1 MASTKQRVAARLREQ
16 ADACRTLGS
25 PLYAGLLDRAAQD
38 VEVGG
43 PTWEI
48 LRGHEDDPWESMLP
62 LRLTGSMHR
71 LALQGKAP
79 VLARR
84 YASDQ
89 ATSSEA
95 WPEFLKVLTDH
106 QEELRQLIER
116 PVQTNEVGRAA
127 ILLGG
132 FVLVAEETRLPL
144 RCLEVGASAGLNLR
158 WDHYGYES
166 GGMTWGSPESRVRF
180 TDVFEEARPPN
191 APFDVVERRGCDL
204 RPIDPASE
212 EGRLTLLSYV
222 WPDQSER
229 LKRLRAALE
238 IARSTPVTVDKA
250 DALDWIERYL
260 ARPTP
265 GRATILF
272 HSITALYFESAYRL
286 RFSEMIERAAER
298 ATLEAP
304 LAWLS
309 LEFEMDKDRFATRL
323 RLWPGGEDRLIAL
336 SGPHGPPVR
345 WLAGA

>member
-1 MASTKQRVAARLREQ
+1 
-16 ADACRTLGS
+16 
-25 PLYAGLLDRAAQD
+25 
-38 VEVGG
+38 
-43 PTWEI
+43 
-48 LRGHEDDPWESMLP
+48 MLP
-62 LRLTGSMHR
+62 LRLTGSVHQ

-79 VLARR
+79 ALARR

-166 GGMTWGSPESRVRF
+166 GGITWGSPESRVRF

-229 LKRLRAALE
+229 LKRLRAALDIAGRVPVSVE
-238 IARSTPVTVDKA
+238 VADALVWIEEQLARSTPGQATV
-250 DALDWIERYL
+250 
-260 ARPTP
+260 
-265 GRATILF
+265 LF
-272 HSITALYFESAYRL
+272 HSITALYFESEYRR
-286 RFSEMIERAAER
+286 RFVEAIEQAGQR
-298 ATLEAP
+298 ATADAP

-309 LEFEMDKDRFATRL
+309 LELEGERFETRL
-323 RLWPGGEDRLIAL
+323 RLWPGGDDRLIAL

-345 WLAGA
+345 WLWSS